1 MCIRDRQYEN
11 RVQVMSVEEGGA
23 AAAAGI
29 QVNDIILSIEGTEIT
44 SKEDINSL
52 LMEYNAG
59 DTVIITV
66 QRGNDKVDLT
76 VTLGERTSSN

>member
-1 MCIRDRQYEN
+1 M
-11 RVQVMSVEEGGA
+11 
-23 AAAAGI
+23 
-29 QVNDIILSIEGTEIT
+29 NDIILSIEGTEIT

>member
-1 MCIRDRQYEN
+1 M
-11 RVQVMSVEEGGA
+11 
-23 AAAAGI
+23 